1 MILGPRHTYL
11 QNSANDVQN
20 SVGDVH
26 SQPAIRDVNL
36 EVQPGQ
42 VVLITGRTGSGKS
55 SLVLTLLRLLDL
67 ESGRITIDGMDLSRI
82 PRPAL
87 RSRIVTIPQDPVELP
102 GSVRYNLTQVS
113 SLEAILGDDEE
124 AMKRTLERVGLWET
138 VCKRGGLDDELTDV
152 GLSGGQKQLF
162 SLAQA
167 LLAVQNKRAGG
178 GIVLLDEP
186 TSSVD
191 GGTEVDMQKIVRE
204 EFARHTI
211 VLVSHRLDAARDA
224 DIVVLME
231 SGRVAEV
238 RRKGE

>member
-1 MILGPRHTYL
+1 MLGPQRAYL
-11 QNSANDVQN
+11 QKSANDVPH
-20 SVGDVH
+20 SVLDVQ

-36 EVQPGQ
+36 ELQPGQ
-42 VVLITGRTGSGKS
+42 KVSIIGRTGSGKS
-55 SLVLTLLRLLDL
+55 SLVLTLLHLLDL
-67 ESGRITIDGMDLSRI
+67 ESGCITIDGMNLSRI
-82 PRPAL
+82 SRPAL

-102 GSVRYNLTQVS
+102 GSVRYNLTQLS
-113 SLEAILGDDEE
+113 SLEAKSGGDEE
-124 AMKRTLERVGLWET
+124 AMKRALERVGLWET
-138 VCKRGGLDDELTDV
+138 VSKRGGLDGEINNV

-162 SLAQA
+162 SLARA
-167 LLAVQNKRAGG
+167 LLTAQNLRAEG

-191 GGTEVDMQKIVRE
+191 GATEVDIRRIVRE

-231 SGRVAEV
+231 GGKVVEV

>member
-1 MILGPRHTYL
+1 MLGSRHAYL
-11 QNSANDVQN
+11 QNPANDIQH
-20 SVGDVH
+20 SVGDVQ
-26 SQPAIRDVNL
+26 SQAAIRDVNL
-36 EVQPGQ
+36 ELQPGQ
-42 VVLITGRTGSGKS
+42 DVLITGRTGSGKS
-55 SLVLTLLRLLDL
+55 SLLLTLLHLLDL

-82 PRPAL
+82 PRSVL

-102 GSVRYNLTQVS
+102 GSVRYNLSQFS
-113 SLEAILGDDEE
+113 SLEARSGDDEE

-138 VCKRGGLDDELTDV
+138 MSKRGGLDGELTDV

-162 SLAQA
+162 SLARA
-167 LLAVQNKRAGG
+167 LLAVQNIKAEG

-191 GGTEVDMQKIVRE
+191 GGTEVDIQRIVRE

-224 DIVVLME
+224 DIVVFME
-231 SGRVAEV
+231 GGKVAEV